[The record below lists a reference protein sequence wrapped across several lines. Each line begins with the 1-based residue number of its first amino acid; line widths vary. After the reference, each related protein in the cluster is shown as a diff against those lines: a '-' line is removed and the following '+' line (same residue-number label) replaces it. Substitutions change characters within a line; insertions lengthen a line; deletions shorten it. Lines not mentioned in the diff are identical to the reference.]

1 MKARQDF
8 RMDRIYRILTV
19 PFQKHSPSFSELTE
33 ALGLGSQQSC

>member
-1 MKARQDF
+1 
-8 RMDRIYRILTV
+8 V